1 MFKKPLANQ
10 SNFTPIRSSARR
22 QLLSSIFTQ
31 YPSLLRDIP
40 SASVLPDGGSGDV
53 RPRDDRPTEKDIGR
67 MILPEGVKSGTFETS
82 AGVEGTMYTSGDGE
96 PLWISFGRKSS
107 EFVPTLSLLALPL
120 TSPPLPILQLPHPL
134 PPPLFTGAPLFLGAV
149 RNLHRPHLLPD
160 VKEGE
165 VVALVSPHN
174 GEEGEVV
181 YVGVSRVVAPGG
193 LSGALERR
201 KRNLEQGVEREEGRF
216 AEILCI
222 VDDYLWKLG
231 SKPSLSPFHLLPPQN
246 PLAPNPEHTPSSS
259 AQHQKLAKLSF
270 TEEEQSA
277 NKPVQPLSPTEIS
290 TLLSVSLLQA
300 LSTLDPSQL
309 PMPASLLYSAHVLPS
324 RPAYIPKEQRDD
336 VVIGKSEWKRLAKW
350 MKEVS
355 KDGLIKTKE
364 SKGEVVIVS
373 VDQSHPAL
381 DGHKGHLTVAE
392 EDRKAAKRAM
402 KEAEGDNM
410 RVAEKGMKGELKI
423 EELWRPT
430 GANVGFWEECG
441 VDKSVL
447 HPPALLKT
455 ALEDYISKHNLV
467 NPHQRQSVHLDET
480 LGRVCGI
487 KKIDPGQ
494 MLTREEIIK
503 RLRAGVSWSVSIG
516 GVVKKGNLQ
525 PITLTVKT
533 RQGRKTVTIISGL
546 ESFNIVVE
554 EFAEEMRK
562 LCAGSAS
569 VQPLS
574 GASPKLN
581 LSEVVVQGTQ
591 VRIITDALIDKGVPR
606 RWIKEGDGDKK
617 K

>member
-31 YPSLLRDIP
+31 YPSFLRDIP
-40 SASVLPDGGSGDV
+40 SAPVLPGGEPEDII
-53 RPRDDRPTEKDIGR
+53 PRDDRPTEKDIGR
-67 MILPEGVKSGTFETS
+67 MILPEGVKNGTFETS

-107 EFVPTLSLLALPL
+107 KFVPTLSLLALPL
-120 TSPPLPILQLPHPL
+120 PSPPLPILQLPHPL
-134 PPPLFTGAPLFLGAV
+134 PPSLFTGAPLFLGAV

-174 GEEGEVV
+174 EEEGEVV

-231 SKPSLSPFHLLPPQN
+231 SKPSLSPFHLIPPQN
-246 PLAPNPEHTPSSS
+246 PLAPNPDHTPSSS
-259 AQHQKLAKLSF
+259 VQHNSLDPDGN
-270 TEEEQSA
+270 EEQST
-277 NKPVQPLSPTEIS
+277 NKPVQPLSPTEVS

-300 LSTLDPSQL
+300 LTTLDPALL

-336 VVIGKSEWKRLAKW
+336 VIIGKSEWKKLAKW

-355 KDGLIKTKE
+355 KDGLIKIKE
-364 SKGEVVIVS
+364 SKGEVVIVA

-381 DGHKGHLTVAE
+381 DGHKGYLTVAE
-392 EDRKAAKRAM
+392 EDRKAAKRAV
-402 KEAEGDNM
+402 KEAEGNNN

-423 EELWRPT
+423 EELWKPT

-467 NPHQRQSVHLDET
+467 DPHQRQFVHLDET

-487 KKIDPGQ
+487 KKPDPGQ
-494 MLTREEIIK
+494 RLTREEVIK
-503 RLRAGVSWSVSIG
+503 RLRAGASWSVSIG
-516 GVVKKGNLQ
+516 GVVKKGNLH

-533 RQGRKTVTIISGL
+533 RQGRKTVTIVSGL

-591 VRIITDALIDKGVPR
+591 VRIITDALLEKGVPR
-606 RWIKEGDGDKK
+606 RWIKEGD
-617 K
+617 